1 MENFYIVSITISI
14 FYVVLKF
21 IEMRFISKENVAI
34 KELIRDTILVFIS
47 TIGGMFIID
56 QIKPLGTVIKTTA
69 GGLQPPSVFAD
80 APGF

>member
-14 FYVVLKF
+14 IYVVLKF

-34 KELIRDTILVFIS
+34 KEIIRDTVMVFIS
-47 TIGGMFIID
+47 TICGMFIID
-56 QIKPLGTVIKTTA
+56 QIKPLVTVIKTTT
-69 GGLQPPSVFAD
+69 GTQPPTVIAD

>member
-14 FYVVLKF
+14 IYVVLKF

-34 KELIRDTILVFIS
+34 KEIIRDTVMVFIS

-56 QIKPLGTVIKTTA
+56 QIKPLGTVIKRTT
-69 GGLQPPSVFAD
+69 GTQPPSVFAD